1 MASRRADAIF
11 PKLKFGNVSRNTLS
25 QHRDFFERLDL
36 VDGNQVRVEVHELD
50 ADLLEGPLRQQV
62 PFHSRKSLVRVVV
75 RLRVKQPVS
84 AVRMASESKKKRAP
98 TSSDGDECVAGAR
111 VRRRRETLIYA
122 LSYACSMRPNS
133 SRWF

>member
-11 PKLKFGNVSRNTLS
+11 PKLKFGNVPRKTLS

-62 PFHSRKSLVRVVV
+62 PFH
-75 RLRVKQPVS
+75 P
-84 AVRMASESKKKRAP
+84 
-98 TSSDGDECVAGAR
+98 
-111 VRRRRETLIYA
+111 
-122 LSYACSMRPNS
+122 
-133 SRWF
+133 

>member
-1 MASRRADAIF
+1 MET
-11 PKLKFGNVSRNTLS
+11 TLALTFIGLVPEILIEIS
-25 QHRDFFERLDL
+25 ISYFFERLDL
-36 VDGNQVRVEVHELD
+36 VDRYQVRVEVHELD

-62 PFHSRKSLVRVVV
+62 PLHATESFVRVVV

-84 AVRMASESKKKRAP
+84 AVRMASKSKKKRAP

-122 LSYACSMRPNS
+122 LSYACSISPNS
-133 SRWF
+133 SR